1 VRRRL
6 IAFGAALA
14 VAVLAGP
21 ALAAEPEIKGLQL
34 GMALPDGEIE
44 AVYENSLAGEV
55 EDSVGLTIPYDH
67 IETKLADGGRLSLHF
82 SSAADG
88 TRLFWIRHA
97 TSWRWPTERTAP
109 ELPAL
114 LTELERRFGMP
125 ARSVGP
131 RDGSGDL
138 LLVFPLPG
146 GDGDL
151 PPSLDL
157 AQEDVGGV
165 QFLSYQQRVALFGRG
180 FAGAVVTLVMH
191 QGKLAAA
198 IEELIDHRRG
208 ATVLNPGG

>member
-1 VRRRL
+1 MRRRL
-6 IAFGAALA
+6 IAVGAALA
-14 VAVLAGP
+14 VVALAGP
-21 ALAAEPEIKGLQL
+21 ALAAEPAIKGLHL

-44 AVYENSLAGEV
+44 AVYETSLAGEV

-67 IETKLADGGRLSLHF
+67 IETKLVDGSRLSLHF
-82 SSAADG
+82 SSVADG

-97 TSWRWPTERTAP
+97 TSWHWPVERAAP

-114 LTELERRFGMP
+114 LSELEQRFGMP

-146 GDGDL
+146 GDGNL
-151 PPSLDL
+151 PPTLDL

-180 FAGAVVTLVMH
+180 FAGAVITLVMY
-191 QGKLAAA
+191 QGELAAA
-198 IEELIDHRRG
+198 VEELIDHRRG

>member
-6 IAFGAALA
+6 IAVGAALA
-14 VAVLAGP
+14 VVALAGP
-21 ALAAEPEIKGLQL
+21 ALAAEPAIKGLHL

-44 AVYENSLAGEV
+44 AVYETSLAGEV

-67 IETKLADGGRLSLHF
+67 IETKLVDGSRLSLHF
-82 SSAADG
+82 SSVADG

-97 TSWRWPTERTAP
+97 TSWHWPVERAAP

-114 LTELERRFGMP
+114 LSELEQRFGMP

-146 GDGDL
+146 GDGNL
-151 PPSLDL
+151 PPTLDL

-180 FAGAVVTLVMH
+180 FAGAVITLVMY
-191 QGKLAAA
+191 QGELAAA
-198 IEELIDHRRG
+198 VEELIDHRRG